1 MMASVF
7 RLKKIESLPEEKS
20 TTSTDLD
27 KEETLYKSA
36 MLLDNPVS
44 SENHESDSTE
54 IKAEGDLVQS
64 LADIRGSLIL
74 SSKKPSEDYLNRCGY
89 GTWRPE
95 FLQCFNSPNCL
106 VFFMGLYSLVLGFIV
121 NGVHNVN
128 ISSIERRFDLDSTN
142 LGFVSSAYDVS
153 AAVLAVVI
161 GYIGSGKRKP
171 RLLAIA
177 VFISAMGSFIMALPH
192 FVVGKYTLGMATEKI
207 CTLGLTS
214 HLHHMNVSS
223 CTTLSRSSP
232 LSLYLYVF
240 LFAQLLHGIG
250 GTTLFTVGISLMDD
264 SVIPKKTPLYLG
276 IIYGCNILGS
286 GLGYIIGGQLLNIYV
301 DVDKVHSVKL
311 VPGDTRWLG
320 AWWLGP
326 TLAACLQLIVC
337 IPISLFGSELPG
349 SLDVRQHRIPQAH
362 RASSTQL
369 TSKFKN
375 NKFMT
380 TTLTVVRNPCFVF
393 ITLGMTTEGMF
404 LSGTAAFL
412 PKFIENQFGVPA
424 SKAAVLSGMAVVP
437 AAVCGLVMGG
447 FIAKK
452 FNFTIR
458 QAIKYLV
465 VTSSLSAM
473 ACAVVWIRCQAPHI
487 YGVSIPYTNRVTS
500 SFPIKLDVLCN
511 NMCNCDTDAFEPV
524 CNEHTGLYFSPCYA
538 GCVVQSG
545 DMFHNCSCVP
555 ELLHLNFS
563 DPNIS
568 TALTTENCRPPCG
581 VLYLF
586 AVLLFFSMCVSFLPI
601 APGDSVQLRCVQ
613 EEHKVYAQ
621 GIKTLIVR
629 MLGSFVGPILM
640 GKLLDLQCET
650 WRERCGQRL
659 SCWLYNQDNM
669 VIGIYLYSVSLK
681 GLSVLFSCLA
691 LKFYRPPVCTNE
703 VIIIQKPS
711 DNIYSQP
718 EDKTGAEKDEKHHS
732 VPEMEETS
740 MLKEKL

>member
-1 MMASVF
+1 MNSAESV
-7 RLKKIESLPEEKS
+7 
-20 TTSTDLD
+20 DLD
-27 KEETLYKSA
+27 KEEALYKKSK
-36 MLLDNPVS
+36 LLNCSTVTADPKTENENLKTKSVES
-44 SENHESDSTE
+44 IRTTGTGSTRASEE
-54 IKAEGDLVQS
+54 
-64 LADIRGSLIL
+64 
-74 SSKKPSEDYLNRCGY
+74 YLNRCGY
-89 GTWRPE
+89 GKWRPDWI
-95 FLQCFNSPNCL
+95 QAFNSPDCL
-106 VFFMGLYSLVLGFIV
+106 VFFMGLYSLVLGFVV

-177 VFISAMGSFIMALPH
+177 VFTSAMGSFIMALPH
-192 FVVGKYTLGMATEKI
+192 FIVGNYTLGMAAEKI
-207 CTLGLTS
+207 CSPGHTS
-214 HLHHMNVSS
+214 SNSTCSTVSH
-223 CTTLSRSSP
+223 SSP
-232 LSLYLYVF
+232 LSYYLYVF

-286 GLGYIIGGQLLNIYV
+286 GLGYIVGGQLLNIYV
-301 DVDKVHSVKL
+301 DFDKVDFVRL

-326 TLAACLQLIVC
+326 TLAACLQLVVC

-349 SLDVRQHRIPQAH
+349 SQDVRQHRIPQAH
-362 RASSTQL
+362 VASSTQL
-369 TSKFKN
+369 TSKFQN
-375 NKFMT
+375 SKFMN

-404 LSGTAAFL
+404 LSGSAAFL
-412 PKFIENQFGVPA
+412 PKFIENQYGIPA

-458 QAIKYLV
+458 QAIKYLI
-465 VTSSLSAM
+465 VTSSLSAI
-473 ACAVVWIRCQAPHI
+473 ACAVVWIRCHSQKI
-487 YGVSIPYTNRVTS
+487 YGVTAPYTEATGN
-500 SFPIKLDVLCN
+500 FHIKLDVLCN
-511 NMCNCDTDAFEPV
+511 SMCNCDTDAFEPV
-524 CNEHTGLYFSPCYA
+524 CNQHTELYFSPCYA
-538 GCVVQSG
+538 GCVKQSG
-545 DMFHNCSCVP
+545 HLFHNCSCV
-555 ELLHLNFS
+555 LGLNEWNSTEPKISATLTS
-563 DPNIS
+563 D
-568 TALTTENCRPPCG
+568 NCRPPCQ

-601 APGDSVQLRCVQ
+601 APGDSVQLRCVH

-681 GLSVLFSCLA
+681 GLSVIFSCLA
-691 LKFYRPPVCTNE
+691 LKFYRPPVCNE
-703 VIIIQKPS
+703 VIIIQV
-711 DNIYSQP
+711 NGV
-718 EDKTGAEKDEKHHS
+718 GA
-732 VPEMEETS
+732 
-740 MLKEKL
+740 